1 MDSSASDDLPAHV
14 DVLVVGAGIAGIGAA
29 YRLQTRCPDRTYL
42 VLEARSD
49 MGGTWDAFRYPGVRS
64 DSDIFT
70 LSFPF
75 HPWTGAHSMAD
86 GPDILAYLRDTAS
99 RFGID
104 RHIRCGTRVLSADWS
119 SADALWTVTVQQ
131 ADMCTTLTCRFL
143 YACTGYYDHDAAHV
157 PQLPGLADF
166 AGRVVVPQFW
176 PADLDVAGQ
185 RVVVVGSGATA
196 ITLVPALAREGATV
210 TMLQRT
216 PTYIGS
222 GPRQDPWADTV
233 RRRLPARA
241 AHWVIRTRNA
251 AKANHF
257 YWWCRRY
264 PERARALFL
273 GGAAR
278 ALGADVARDHFTP
291 PYAPWDQRVCLA
303 ADGDFFLAVRKKKAD
318 VVTDQVERFVPDG
331 IRLQGSG
338 EVLPADV
345 VVLATGLQ
353 MQVLGRLALSLDGT
367 PVRPEEHV
375 LWRGALLSGVP
386 NFAMCIGYVSLSWT
400 MRADLTSRLVCRVL
414 DHMRRRDLAAV
425 TVDPP
430 APDVARLPL
439 MDLRSGYVRRS
450 IDAFPRLGD
459 RGPWR
464 MRQIYALDSAGIA
477 TTRLA
482 RHLRGVRRRDLPAP
496 SPAALQATR

>member
-1 MDSSASDDLPAHV
+1 
-14 DVLVVGAGIAGIGAA
+14 
-29 YRLQTRCPDRTYL
+29 
-42 VLEARSD
+42 
-49 MGGTWDAFRYPGVRS
+49 
-64 DSDIFT
+64 
-70 LSFPF
+70 
-75 HPWTGAHSMAD
+75 MAD
-86 GPDILAYLRDTAS
+86 GPDILAYLRETATT
-99 RFGID
+99 FGID
-104 RHIRCGTRVLSADWS
+104 RHIRYQTRVLSADWC
-119 SADALWTVTVQQ
+119 SADALWTATVER
-131 ADMCTTLTCRFL
+131 ADEDGTPSRAALTCRFL

-157 PQLPGLADF
+157 PQLPGLEDF

-176 PADLDVAGQ
+176 PTDLELAGK

-196 ITLVPALAREGATV
+196 ITLVPALARQGAAV

-241 AHWVIRTRNA
+241 AHRVIRTRNA
-251 AKANHF
+251 TKANHF
-257 YWWCRRY
+257 YWWCRKY

-273 GGAAR
+273 GGATR

-303 ADGDFFLAVRKKKAD
+303 ADGDFFTTLRKKKAD
-318 VVTDQVERFVPDG
+318 VVTDQIERFLPSG
-331 IRLQGSG
+331 IQLRGTA

-353 MQVLGRLALSLDGT
+353 MQALGRLALSLDGT
-367 PVRPEEHV
+367 PVKPADHM
-375 LWRGALLSGVP
+375 LWRGALLSGIP
-386 NFAMCIGYVSLSWT
+386 NLAMCIGYVSLSWT

-414 DHMRRRDLAAV
+414 NHMRRKHLAAV
-425 TVDPP
+425 TVDRPGP
-430 APDVARLPL
+430 GVTARPL

-459 RGPWR
+459 RGAWQ
-464 MRQIYALDSAGIA
+464 MRQIYAIDAAGIA
-477 TTRLA
+477 LTSLR
-482 RHLRGVRRRDLPAP
+482 RQLRGTPQQHVAAPPAV
-496 SPAALQATR
+496 LQAAP